1 MFLGAFGYQRISG
14 EPRFWLDFD
23 YLLDGMRLV
32 PMILGLFA
40 LPEVIGYGLDGAQKP
55 RKPATLAALREGGLA
70 VFRNFGLSLRSSIV
84 GVLVAGNIGQRG
96 QQVARIRVPRR
107 LEQGVGR
114 GILDDG
120 PRIHYGDAATDRGDG
135 PERSE
140 ERGVGKGCVGK
151 G

>member
-32 PMILGLFA
+32 PMILGFFA

-70 VFRNFGLSLRSSIV
+70 VFRNFGLSLRSS
-84 GVLVAGNIGQRG
+84 VAGGLGGIGAG
-96 QQVARIRVPRR
+96 GGGDTGSCPAR
-107 LEQGVGR
+107 
-114 GILDDG
+114 
-120 PRIHYGDAATDRGDG
+120 
-135 PERSE
+135 PER
-140 ERGVGKGCVGK
+140 GGGGKGGARR
-151 G
+151 GRSR

>member
-55 RKPATLAALREGGLA
+55 RKPATLAALREGGPA
-70 VFRNFGLSLRSSIV
+70 VLRNFGL
-84 GVLVAGNIGQRG
+84 
-96 QQVARIRVPRR
+96 
-107 LEQGVGR
+107 
-114 GILDDG
+114 
-120 PRIHYGDAATDRGDG
+120 
-135 PERSE
+135 RSE
-140 ERGVGKGCVGK
+140 ERRVGKRCVSTWRSRWSPYHYTK
-151 G
+151 RQENRAPPRRQHPHNTSI